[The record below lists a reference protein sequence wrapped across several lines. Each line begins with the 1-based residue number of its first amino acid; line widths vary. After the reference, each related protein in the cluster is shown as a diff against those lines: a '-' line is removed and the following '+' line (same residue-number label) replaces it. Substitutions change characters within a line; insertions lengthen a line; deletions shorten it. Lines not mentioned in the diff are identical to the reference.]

1 MALAMADAKSKA
13 KDGQKLARQRVMLRM
28 KEKSRAK
35 EEENNAREKQR
46 AERADREKLR
56 VEQKLQQRAEI
67 YALNAIMRGWN
78 VRQRALYLKQQRQLL
93 AGGTDATAAVAA
105 VEGKVDQD
113 ATKLAEAMQDRSVLS
128 V

>member
-1 MALAMADAKSKA
+1 MADAKSKA

-56 VEQKLQQRAEI
+56 VEQKVQQRAEI

-78 VRQRALYLKQQRQLL
+78 VRQRALYLKQQKQLL

>member
-1 MALAMADAKSKA
+1 MADAKSKA

-56 VEQKLQQRAEI
+56 VEQKVQQRAEI

-78 VRQRALYLKQQRQLL
+78 VRQRALYLKQQKQLL

-105 VEGKVDQD
+105 VKGNVDQD

>member
-56 VEQKLQQRAEI
+56 VEQKVQQRAEI

-78 VRQRALYLKQQRQLL
+78 VRQRALYLKQQKQLL

>member
-56 VEQKLQQRAEI
+56 VEQKVQQRAEI

-78 VRQRALYLKQQRQLL
+78 VRRCPRLRHRPI
-93 AGGTDATAAVAA
+93 GC
-105 VEGKVDQD
+105 
-113 ATKLAEAMQDRSVLS
+113 
-128 V
+128 